1 MMNQWYV
8 KELSIITNVSVRT
21 LHHYDRIGLLKPS
34 LRMDNGYRV
43 YSEVDLLKLQRIIA
57 LKFFGFSLS
66 EIKALLKNEKD
77 ALQPLAQQVR
87 FLQQKAEALLNARD
101 ILQKIIVATDDNL
114 EIPWQKAIEMIGVYQ
129 MIEETN
135 QSWAKAVLSEVELK
149 QYAEFQKKLSTTD
162 SKAKETFEKAWYD
175 LCQEVRAN
183 VTIDPCSSRA
193 TEIAKHCMT
202 LVNNLYGKEYAHLRK
217 SVWEKGFKTGA
228 IDDSH
233 GLTPEM
239 VTWLDQ
245 AIDHYYRQRI
255 YTLLDTIR
263 DANVDTALP
272 AWQQLLEEMCGHD
285 KAAEKELFNAALKED
300 RISTVAKAWLR
311 RVHSTR

>member
-66 EIKALLKNEKD
+66 EIKTLLKNEKD
-77 ALQPLAQQVR
+77 VLQPLTQQVL
-87 FLQQKAEALLNARD
+87 FLQDKAAALLNARD
-101 ILQKIIVATDDNL
+101 VLQKIIAAVDENL

-129 MIEETN
+129 MIEEAN
-135 QSWAKAVLSEVELK
+135 QSWAKAVLSELELK

-162 SKAKETFEKAWYD
+162 SKAKEAFEKAWYEV
-175 LCQEVRAN
+175 CQAVQAN
-183 VTIDPCSSRA
+183 VNNDPCSANA
-193 TEIAKHCMT
+193 TRIAKQCMT
-202 LVNNLYGKEYAHLRK
+202 LVNDLYGKEYAHLRK

-233 GLTPEM
+233 GLSAEM
-239 VTWLDQ
+239 VAWLDK
-245 AIDHYYRQRI
+245 AIDYYYRQRF
-255 YTLLDTIR
+255 YTLLDTIQ
-263 DANVDTALP
+263 DAATDIALP
-272 AWQQLLEEMCGHD
+272 EWRQLLAECAHD
-285 KAAEKELFNAALKED
+285 KATEDELFDAALKDD
-300 RISTVAKAWLR
+300 RISAVAKAWLR
-311 RVHSTR
+311 RVHGMR